1 MRCSEPGGSGAVAVI
16 ASRVP
21 GRWAI
26 RRQRAFMDSSETF
39 PPNRPRVF
47 LAFLLCFVWQ
57 IILVDWLSQ
66 WLHSFSEMRFFIGF
80 IPLLAA
86 MAILYPSD
94 AFRKYRPPFR
104 IGMLFLFSVVLMI
117 CAFALLAASAVLLF
131 AIGAVS
137 PE

>member
-1 MRCSEPGGSGAVAVI
+1 MN
-16 ASRVP
+16 
-21 GRWAI
+21 
-26 RRQRAFMDSSETF
+26 SSETF
-39 PPNRPRVF
+39 PAHRPRVF

-57 IILVDWLSQ
+57 IVSAVWL
-66 WLHSFSEMRFFIGF
+66 WRLHLRSELGFFVGF

-94 AFRKYRPPFR
+94 AFRKHRPPLR
-104 IGMLFLFSVVLMI
+104 IGILFLFSVVLMI
-117 CAFALLAASAVLLF
+117 CAFALMSAFGLFLF